1 MAPRDPTLLPLDSKF
16 IPRFAQIATF
26 MRAQYRPSAAG
37 LDIAMFGVPFDW
49 GSSNRAGARH
59 GPAQMRE
66 FSRLIRQVHFV
77 TKMAPFDSC
86 RIADIGDTPVNPLD
100 LMGTL
105 KDIQKFAADA
115 IKAGAITLAAGGDHT
130 IALPLMRAAAQ
141 KYGPLGMLQ
150 FDSHPDTHD
159 TLLNH
164 KYNHATCFRRAIEES
179 VLDPKRHVMLGIR
192 GTLYSPDDLDWA
204 YAKGVTIIT
213 IEDFYEMGVPK
224 VIAKIREVL
233 GVNKP
238 SYLTID
244 IDGMD
249 PTCAPGTGAPEPG
262 GLMTR
267 DAQVILRGM
276 AGLSWIGADINEV
289 SPPLDPMGQT
299 AQLANNLM
307 FEELCLLTE
316 AIERRRAK
324 GAPKRRASAKA
335 SKKKPRTARSRAR
348 RR

>member
-1 MAPRDPTLLPLDSKF
+1 MAPRDPTLLPLDSKY

-26 MRAQYRPSAAG
+26 MRAQYRPSPAG

-77 TKMAPFDSC
+77 TRMAPFDAC

-105 KDIQKFAADA
+105 KDIQKFAADVL
-115 IKAGAITLAAGGDHT
+115 KAGAMTLAAGGDHT
-130 IALPLMRAAAQ
+130 IALPLMRAVAE
-141 KYGPLGMLQ
+141 KHGPLGMLQ

-159 TLLNH
+159 TLLSH

-204 YAKGVTIIT
+204 YAKGITIIT
-213 IEDFYEMGVPK
+213 IEDFYEMGVQK
-224 VIAKIREVL
+224 VIAKIRQVL
-233 GVNKP
+233 GDKP

-249 PTCAPGTGAPEPG
+249 PMCAPGTGAPEPG
-262 GLMTR
+262 GLLTR

-276 AGLSWIGADINEV
+276 SGLNWTGADINEV
-289 SPPLDPMGQT
+289 SPPLDPSGQT

-316 AIERRRAK
+316 AVERRRAK
-324 GAPKRRASAKA
+324 GVPKRPSRKA
-335 SKKKPRTARSRAR
+335 AKKKPRLARVRAR